1 MDNNRNS
8 VQVMPLETA
17 QAAAPV
23 YEYADV
29 VAIPRS
35 EYNDLARARLG
46 IDLIGCTLGKYGPED
61 KVVLAVCKQF
71 GYEYKEELHA
81 E

>member
-1 MDNNRNS
+1 MDNNRNFEM
-8 VQVMPLETA
+8 VMPLETA
-17 QAAAPV
+17 HAEAPV

-29 VAIPRS
+29 VAIPRA
-35 EYNDLARARLG
+35 EYNELINARLG
-46 IDLIGCTLGKYGPED
+46 IDLIGSTLGRYGPED

-71 GYEYKEELHA
+71 GFEYKEEPNA

>member
-1 MDNNRNS
+1 MDNNRES
-8 VQVMPLETA
+8 VMAMPLEPA
-17 QAAAPV
+17 IGPV
-23 YEYADV
+23 HEYADV
-29 VAIPRS
+29 VTIPRS
-35 EYNDLARARLG
+35 EYNDLTRARLG

-71 GYEYKEELHA
+71 GYEYKEEPNA